1 MDYKSNKAKKC
12 FKNKQGLVM
21 LLIDEFAP
29 VTKNNILIVRCLVYI
44 WKTGAPCLKY
54 RLPHNWMN
62 KIKGENTY
70 YVL

>member
-29 VTKNNILIVRCLVYI
+29 VTKQHTYCQMPGIHLE
-44 WKTGAPCLKY
+44 
-54 RLPHNWMN
+54 NWCSMP
-62 KIKGENTY
+62 
-70 YVL
+70 

>member
-29 VTKNNILIVRCLVYI
+29 VTKTTYLLSDAWYTSGKLVLHALS
-44 WKTGAPCLKY
+44 TGY
-54 RLPHNWMN
+54 HT
-62 KIKGENTY
+62 IG
-70 YVL
+70 